1 MDCSPP
7 GSSVHGISQTRML
20 EWVAISFSRRSSP
33 PRDWTHISCI
43 SGQIL
48 YRRATREVLPSL
60 EIYVFTDTY
69 ICVHA
74 CARAH
79 THTHTHIYIYAWASL
94 MAQMVKNLP
103 AMQET
108 WVRFLD
114 WKDPLEKRMVTH
126 SGIIV
131 WRVSWTKEPHRLQ
144 SMGLQRVGHDWATN
158 TYTIYAH
165 NHICHIVYV
174 SFYLFRYISVSWVI
188 LGLAKAWFYHKIT
201 PP

>member
-1 MDCSPP
+1 MVSSLCCFYCLVVKLCLTLATPWTVARQAPLFMGFLRQECWSGLPFPSPGDLPHPETEPTSPALVGRFFTAEPPGKCSPLWKYMC
-7 GSSVHGISQTRML
+7 SQTHTY
-20 EWVAISFSRRSSP
+20 AC
-33 PRDWTHISCI
+33 TH
-43 SGQIL
+43 
-48 YRRATREVLPSL
+48 
-60 EIYVFTDTY
+60 
-69 ICVHA
+69 
-74 CARAH
+74 ARAH

-144 SMGLQRVGHDWATN
+144 SMGLQRVGHD
-158 TYTIYAH
+158 
-165 NHICHIVYV
+165 
-174 SFYLFRYISVSWVI
+174 
-188 LGLAKAWFYHKIT
+188 
-201 PP
+201 